1 MGLNRTGGQSASES
15 ICSHTAMGC
24 NKSHCWLRCLLSL
37 QRLWKCSFMQ
47 RALGAVPESYSF
59 FQSVKQQSECCY
71 CRASSPLI
79 ISRKLQLCPW
89 LWGGSFSKENSW
101 VRWTHGEGQT
111 YNPEQQLASVQ
122 SEDTVV
128 AVWHSY
134 VFFSLCQD
142 LNNLPWGA
150 RTKKN
155 REDGDQGSLQ
165 EDTNMIAK
173 RGEKNCCYMQKLF
186 SILFRSKFSLVSEIT
201 LNMWQSPLLFWQKL
215 LFLLSSLSGLF
226 SFCWFLHLAR
236 LISCQGL
243 LLSLLPLWS
252 SQDL

>member
-1 MGLNRTGGQSASES
+1 M
-15 ICSHTAMGC
+15 
-24 NKSHCWLRCLLSL
+24 
-37 QRLWKCSFMQ
+37 
-47 RALGAVPESYSF
+47 
-59 FQSVKQQSECCY
+59 QSE
-71 CRASSPLI
+71 
-79 ISRKLQLCPW
+79 
-89 LWGGSFSKENSW
+89 
-101 VRWTHGEGQT
+101 H
-111 YNPEQQLASVQ
+111 
-122 SEDTVV
+122 TVV

-134 VFFSLCQD
+134 VFSSLCQD

-150 RTKKN
+150 RTNKN
-155 REDGDQGSLQ
+155 SREDGDQGSLQ

-173 RGEKNCCYMQKLF
+173 RGEKNCSYMQKLF

-215 LFLLSSLSGLF
+215 LFLLSSLSRLF

-252 SQDL
+252 SQDLYQSYLSSQDRDQELEGGLDCQPWEKPTSKCVSTRESCHCQEGSATNHTPLPLTCNRWKSLEKEKTSPSYHVQ